1 MRKPALIVISSMIIM
16 VMVIIGCSAVNKS
29 NPADATFAYLKALTE
44 KDKTKVINL
53 SCKAWEEQASLEVDA
68 LLSVGASLNNVQ
80 CQVNDTE
87 GDFQKVNCSGKLDL
101 TYNDEVRSIDLSPRI
116 YSMVLEDGQWRVCSY
131 K

>member
-1 MRKPALIVISSMIIM
+1 MRKLSLIVVSSL
-16 VMVIIGCSAVNKS
+16 VILNVVLSGCSAVSKL
-29 NPADATFAYLKALTE
+29 NPSDVTYAYLKALAE

-68 LLSVGASLNNVQ
+68 LLSVGAGLNNVQ
-80 CQVNDTE
+80 CKVTGSE
-87 GDFQKVNCSGKLDL
+87 GDFQLVNCSGKLDL

-116 YSMVLEDGQWRVCSY
+116 YSMSLEDGQWRVCSY